1 MLAILLPIRKKG
13 FCDLVRKQYP
23 SPLIATYTI
32 EGFMTHSPTLRFLL
46 ILSIII
52 APIIACGEMNE
63 GVSNK
68 PNEEVSEEVSEDIP
82 IIEEQYSLPFTI
94 TDIIDAKVL
103 DKDYEENMYNGD
115 QKYKGKFFVVN
126 GYVHVINRNFI
137 QLEGYSS
144 DDTFD
149 FDVAGALCFFD
160 TNSDEQINN
169 VAQLREGGRI
179 QALGVVSGKGTIAG
193 VDIEP
198 CYISPDMNN
207 YLFQAILARDIEAIK
222 MSIKA
227 GANINAIGTNP
238 NIPIYDKTLL
248 HWAAQNGYTDVV
260 HILIENGADVYAK
273 NRVYAKDRNG
283 NTPLH
288 WAAQNG
294 YTDVVQ
300 VLIGNGADVFAK
312 DRNGNTPLHWAA
324 QNGYTDV
331 VDILETVEIEEI
343 EAVLYRGVDWSYI
356 DVEMVKRWIEAG
368 GDVNTL
374 LHKVINR
381 PNLASWGATMELL
394 QLLLDNG
401 ADVNTKDNEGKTPL
415 NMVISRTDLSG
426 RTMELLQLLLDNGAD
441 VNTKD
446 NEGETPLNMV
456 ISRTDLSGRTMELLQ
471 LLLDNG
477 ADVNTKDNEGE
488 TPLNMVIS
496 RTDLSG
502 RTTELI
508 QLLLDNGADVN
519 TKDNEGKTPLHS
531 VISRRDLAFRGAT
544 MELLQLLL
552 DNGADVN
559 ARDNDG
565 NTLLHIA
572 VGVRIPTETPLT
584 LAQAQLLLDNGA
596 DVNAKDNNGN
606 TPLNMVISRTDLSGR
621 TMELLQLLLDNGA
634 DVNARDNDG
643 NTLLHIAVGVRIPT
657 ETPLTL
663 AQAQLLLDNGA
674 DVNAKDNN
682 GNTPLHKVISL
693 MNTGERSNRQATREQ
708 ATRGLM
714 QLLLDNG
721 ANVNA
726 KDNEGKTP
734 LHSVISRRDI
744 AFRGA
749 TMELIQLLLDN
760 GADVNARDNDGNTPL
775 TGLDDHF
782 DSYMIQLLRRHGAT
796 E

>member
-1 MLAILLPIRKKG
+1 
-13 FCDLVRKQYP
+13 
-23 SPLIATYTI
+23 
-32 EGFMTHSPTLRFLL
+32 
-46 ILSIII
+46 
-52 APIIACGEMNE
+52 MNE

-68 PNEEVSEEVSEDIP
+68 PNEEVSEEISEDIP

-103 DKDYEENMYNGD
+103 DKDYEENMYSGD
-115 QKYKGKFFVVN
+115 QKYKDKTFIVN
-126 GYVHVINRNFI
+126 GHVYAITRNFI
-137 QLEGYSS
+137 QFEGYSS
-144 DDTFD
+144 DDTFN
-149 FDVAGALCFFD
+149 FDISGAVCFFD
-160 TNSDEQINN
+160 ANNDEQINN
-169 VAQLREGGRI
+169 VAQLREGGKI
-179 QALGVVSGKGTIAG
+179 QILGIVSGKGTIVG
-193 VDIEP
+193 VDIDP

-207 YLFQAILARDIEAIK
+207 YLFQAVLARDVEAMK

-248 HWAAQNGYTDVV
+248 HWAAQNGYADVV

-312 DRNGNTPLHWAA
+312 DRNGNTPLHWAIS
-324 QNGYTDV
+324 NGHTDL
-331 VDILETVEIEEI
+331 VDILRETEKMQV
-343 EAVLYRGVDWSYI
+343 EAVLYRGADWSYI
-356 DVEMVKRWIEAG
+356 DVEKVNRWIETG
-368 GDVNTL
+368 GDVNAKVGLGDVPLVQQAIKKNVQIAQLLLDNGADANAKDNNGNTL
-374 LHKVINR
+374 LHITVGVRI
-381 PNLASWGATMELL
+381 PTSTPLTLAQA

-401 ADVNTKDNEGKTPL
+401 ADVNTKDNNGNTPL
-415 NMVISRTDLSG
+415 HKVISRTDLSFRG
-426 RTMELLQLLLDNGAD
+426 AIAELIQLLLDNGAD

-446 NEGETPLNMV
+446 N
-456 ISRTDLSGRTMELLQ
+456 
-471 LLLDNG
+471 NG
-477 ADVNTKDNEGE
+477 N

-519 TKDNEGKTPLHS
+519 TKDNNGNTPLNM
-531 VISRRDLAFRGAT
+531 VISRTDLSGRT
-544 MELLQLLL
+544 TELIQLLL

-559 ARDNDG
+559 
-565 NTLLHIA
+565 T
-572 VGVRIPTETPLT
+572 
-584 LAQAQLLLDNGA
+584 
-596 DVNAKDNNGN
+596 KDNNGN

-621 TMELLQLLLDNGA
+621 TTELIQLLLDNGA
-634 DVNARDNDG
+634 DVNTKDNND
-643 NTLLHIAVGVRIPT
+643 NTPLHIAVGDQIPA
-657 ETPLTL
+657 ETTLTL
-663 AQAQLLLDNGA
+663 ARLLLDNGA
-674 DVNAKDNN
+674 DTNARDNN
-682 GNTPLHKVISL
+682 DNTPLHRMISPMDPL
-693 MNTGERSNRQATREQ
+693 MDRRERTNTREA
-708 ATRGLM
+708 ATELM

-726 KDNEGKTP
+726 KDNEGNTP
-734 LHSVISRRDI
+734 LHRVVVLTQQDISGL
-744 AFRGA
+744 FTSGFV
-749 TMELIQLLLDN
+749 QLLLDN

-775 TGLDDHF
+775 SGLHYHF